1 MLKPTFKTKNP
12 WEIQINGDSK
22 QRIRDRKQA
31 KIYSVTQLDLG
42 IFCDPMGVT
51 ATFLERMKLLTHV
64 DQKSFDNNKLKTN
77 IYQLFL
83 AFAEFLAQSTAPTKS
98 ELPGLPIGP
107 C

>member
-51 ATFLERMKLLTHV
+51 ATFFRKNET
-64 DQKSFDNNKLKTN
+64 SNKCG
-77 IYQLFL
+77 
-83 AFAEFLAQSTAPTKS
+83 S
-98 ELPGLPIGP
+98 EKFWQQ
-107 C
+107 